1 MIVPKPKKVPI
12 AAAETQNDDD
22 EIQIIGSTGK
32 NALSGTKL
40 YNYFYHFDLNTDW
53 YIDTY

>member
-40 YNYFYHFDLNTDW
+40 YNYFYLLTSTQM
-53 YIDTY
+53 Y

>member
-1 MIVPKPKKVPI
+1 MIVPKPKTVPI
-12 AAAETQNDDD
+12 AAAETQNNDD

-40 YNYFYHFDLNTDW
+40 NNYFYLLTSTMTEPDF
-53 YIDTY
+53 